1 MLKSISI
8 ALAGA
13 ALLAAGTVSAQQRDT
28 RTTGVTYQDLDLATE
43 AGRTELDR
51 RIDNAARQV
60 CGMHERSVG
69 SNIVTR
75 ESRECYRSAKR
86 ELDRHF
92 AQVLANQARAG

>member
-1 MLKSISI
+1 MFKTISLS
-8 ALAGA
+8 LAGA
-13 ALLAAGTVSAQQRDT
+13 ALFAAGPAAAQERDT

-43 AGRTELDR
+43 AGRSELDR

-60 CGMHERSVG
+60 CGMNERAIG
-69 SNIVTR
+69 SNIVMR

-92 AQVLANQARAG
+92 ARVVADRTRAG

>member
-1 MLKSISI
+1 MLKTITL

-13 ALLAAGTVSAQQRDT
+13 ALLTAGTAAAEERDT
-28 RTTGVTYQDLDLATE
+28 RTIGVTYQDLDLATD
-43 AGRTELDR
+43 AGRAELQR

-60 CGMHERSVG
+60 CGMNERAVG

-86 ELDRHF
+86 DLDRNF
-92 AQVLANQARAG
+92 ARIVADRTRAG